1 MKKSFLLFLVIFLL
15 LFFCFTSC
23 TIGFSG
29 AKSNS
34 SSTGAAETSDSAYS
48 YGFISV
54 DGQVINMFQNI
65 KKVQSNK
72 LFFLSPDYETKG
84 DLPYTLSKSPDFD
97 ISKIAFGYDSSTLR
111 FDFYLAGKIN
121 HKKIFYGISTYDEET
136 TMLNVYMY
144 YPYENVFIWITMVGE
159 ETGMAFDMSKVV
171 TGCSYTN
178 YQNSALVSYYLPM
191 SFIKLKETVPIMCI
205 SGYLDTNGAPNIA
218 DKSETIEFTF
228 SQ

>member
-1 MKKSFLLFLVIFLL
+1 MKKAFSIFLL
-15 LFFCFTSC
+15 ILLFSLFCFTSC

-29 AKSNS
+29 SKSYTTS
-34 SSTGAAETSDSAYS
+34 SVETNDSAYS
-48 YGFISV
+48 YGFISL
-54 DGQVINMFQNI
+54 DGQTINEFPNI
-65 KKVQSNK
+65 KKTQNNK

-84 DLPYTLSKSPDFD
+84 DLPYTLSKSPDLD

-136 TMLNVYMY
+136 AMLNVYMY
-144 YPYENVFIWITMVGE
+144 YPYENAFIWITMIGE
-159 ETGMAFDMSKVV
+159 ESGMAFDLSKVV

-191 SFIKLKETVPIMCI
+191 SFIKLKETVPILCI
-205 SGYLDTNGAPNIA
+205 SGYNDSNGAPNIA

-228 SQ
+228 SQW